1 MDKREIR
8 VQEAALL
15 ARFRDGDEQAF
26 RVLLER
32 YGTVL
37 TRKIRRQLPRGLRRR
52 VTIADV
58 LQDAC
63 LAAYQVRDR
72 LETGRR
78 RRLSSL
84 APGHRRQQGQGDRA
98 LRRRH
103 GATRPGARDH
113 AYPSPH
119 HEGPLTV
126 EGPRPVRWRSAARPT
141 TVCARGAV
149 QLPDDYREIIRL
161 TREEHLTLRVAG
173 ERMGRSREAA
183 KKLYARAMRR
193 LQECMDNDEE
203 VRGE

>member
-15 ARFRDGDEQAF
+15 ARFRDGDEEAF

-72 LETGRR
+72 LETDDADGFRR
-78 RRLSSL
+78 WLL
-84 APGHRRQQGQGDRA
+84 AIVDNKVKETVRFHAGTAQRA
-98 LRRRH
+98 LGREI
-103 GATRPGARDH
+103 TRTR
-113 AYPSPH
+113 
-119 HEGPLTV
+119 
-126 EGPRPVRWRSAARPT
+126 RPT
-141 TVCARGAV
+141 TRSVHGRGPTPSAV
-149 QLPDDYREIIRL
+149 AIGRETHDRLRAALQQLPDDYREIIRL